1 MKKFE
6 TKKLFYDTYLY
17 KVQIGTCL
25 AARFRTAL
33 SPNKKLGQIKEVLR
47 LADKG
52 ETVSIFVSSY
62 QKKHLSKYDI
72 KLCRILYNIL
82 MKYDNYIIRC
92 ENNLLSVYTNDYK
105 LLEQMS
111 KIDPELLDT
120 TYIELWQPQ
129 LDKINLLLSNKNII
143 LSNDE
148 IIPYPYKI
156 TFGSK
161 KQTTSHLLKWIKNH
175 KDKVKIGNIFLKM
188 LDSNST
194 AWIKGYYIYVSDEK
208 LVLLLQMLI
217 GNNIQRIDKLVS
229 TADNR

>member
-62 QKKHLSKYDI
+62 QKKHLSKYD
-72 KLCRILYNIL
+72 
-82 MKYDNYIIRC
+82 
-92 ENNLLSVYTNDYK
+92 NNLLSVYTNDYK
-105 LLEQMS
+105 LIEQMS

>member
-17 KVQIGTCL
+17 KIQIGTYL

-33 SPNKKLGQIKEVLR
+33 SPNKKLGQVEEVLK
-47 LADKG
+47 LADCG

-62 QKKHLSKYDI
+62 RKKHLSKYDI

-82 MKYDNYIIRC
+82 MKYDDYIVRC
-92 ENNLLSVYTNDYK
+92 ENNLLSVYTNNCE
-105 LLEQMS
+105 LLDQMIE
-111 KIDPELLDT
+111 IDPELLDT
-120 TYIELWQPQ
+120 TYIELWKPN
-129 LDKINLLLSNKNII
+129 LENVDLLLTNKNII
-143 LSNDE
+143 LSNNE
-148 IIPYPYKI
+148 IIPFPYKI
-156 TFGSK
+156 TFAGK
-161 KQTTSHLLKWIKNH
+161 KQTTSHLLNWIKNH
-175 KDKVKIGNIFLKM
+175 KDKVKIGNMLLKT
-188 LDSNST
+188 LNSNST
-194 AWIKGYYIYVSDEK
+194 AWIKGYYIYVTDEK